1 MTAKSMG
8 YMGTEIEV
16 EVSVDGVVDCRPSGL
31 CHALDAIDDGNGC
44 WGQDDFPCNS
54 GSTGD
59 WHGTE
64 FTYKSKKNGGRR
76 YDVSVKST
84 NEVVGSSWDCTSWMC
99 FVTVY
104 RGKNAMCS

>member
-1 MTAKSMG
+1 
-8 YMGTEIEV
+8 MGTELDV
-16 EVSVDGVVDCRPSGL
+16 EVWVDGKLDCRPSGL

-104 RGKNAMCS
+104 RGKNKACG